1 MDNSAY
7 KAKNLKPDFSAALEK
22 AKTGRKDRRLGDSGS
37 SDSGMGWL
45 ITFTDI
51 MGLMLTFFVMM
62 FAMSEPKHDQ
72 FAEMAAAL
80 NSELNPFYGQAQNA
94 GPEDTL
100 DVNKIDFDR
109 ALDINYLKALINAV
123 IEKDDVLKSN
133 AVLTPQGD
141 HLVLSLPQALL
152 FETGRADLKEAG
164 TRTLYTLGGSF
175 SRMKNKLDLVGHAD
189 PRPIDGAKG
198 SYASNWELSLARA
211 AAVAASM
218 DKVGYTDPVTI
229 RGAASGRYQELN
241 GIVDENQRLELSRRV
256 DIVIMN
262 HDGKARKV
270 FAD

>member
-1 MDNSAY
+1 MPNRGY
-7 KAKNLKPDFSAALEK
+7 RAKNLKPDFSAALEK
-22 AKTGRKDRRLGDSGS
+22 AKAGRKNRRLGESPS
-37 SDSGMGWL
+37 KEAGMGWL

-62 FAMSEPKHDQ
+62 FAMSEPQQEQ
-72 FAEMAAAL
+72 FSEMAAAL
-80 NSELNPFYGQAQNA
+80 NSELNPVYGRMQNA
-94 GPEDTL
+94 GPEDTP
-100 DVNKIDFDR
+100 DVSKIDFDR
-109 ALDINYLKALINAV
+109 ALDINYLKALITAA
-123 IEKDDVLKSN
+123 IEKDDVLKSK
-133 AVLTPQGD
+133 AVLIPQGD

-152 FETGRADLKEAG
+152 FETGKAEIRESSA
-164 TRTLYTLGGSF
+164 RTLYTMGGSF
-175 SRMKNKLDLVGHAD
+175 SRMKNKIEFVGHAD
-189 PRPIDGAKG
+189 PRPLEGTKG
-198 SYASNWELSLARA
+198 TYESNWELSLMRA

-229 RGAASGRYQELN
+229 RGSASGRYQELN